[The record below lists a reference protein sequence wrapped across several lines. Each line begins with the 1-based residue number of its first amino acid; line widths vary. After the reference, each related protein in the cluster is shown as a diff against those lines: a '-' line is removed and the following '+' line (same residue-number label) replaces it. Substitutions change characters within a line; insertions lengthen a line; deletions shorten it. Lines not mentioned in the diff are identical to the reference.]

1 MPIMKKIMIVR
12 TGIRRTNKEIP
23 KIIVPMPRIESQRVV
38 ISMLPPI
45 GYMAPLL

>member
-1 MPIMKKIMIVR
+1 MKKIMIVR
-12 TGIRRTNKEIP
+12 TGIRRTNNEIP

-45 GYMAPLL
+45 GYTAPLL